1 LLAAKACRALV
12 VAAVA
17 LLATSGCG
25 HGKKRETFVVRLKAV
40 AAPGHH
46 VSAQDLDRSA
56 SIMRERLQKL
66 GVSDADVRVDGGDVV
81 TIALPRG
88 VSATSVRLVG
98 KTALLEFYD
107 FEAHLTGPS
116 VRGPARLPVASESLY
131 RLLAAPQTRKLA
143 KRGASQWYLFDG
155 NRRLV
160 RGPLPRRPSGA
171 TVLAVPRDTVVVSC
185 NVQVGN
191 CLSVRALSARM
202 GYYLFKPGAEMTGA
216 DLKLSATRADID
228 PLTNQP
234 VVLIQ
239 FTDKGTKIFETITRR
254 EAQRGALVCQG
265 KTDNTSVLSCAQHFA
280 IVLDGQIQ
288 SAPYIDFVQNP
299 DGIPGENGA
308 QIDTGQGGLSD
319 AKRLALALQTGA
331 LPVQFVRLP

>member
-1 LLAAKACRALV
+1 MP
-12 VAAVA
+12 
-17 LLATSGCG
+17 
-25 HGKKRETFVVRLKAV
+25 
-40 AAPGHH
+40 APGHH
-46 VSAQDLDRSA
+46 VSARDLDRSA

>member
-66 GVSDADVRVDGGDVV
+66 GVSDADVRVDGGDVIV
-81 TIALPRG
+81 IELPRG

-131 RLLAAPQTRKLA
+131 RLLAAPQTRRLA

-155 NRRLV
+155 NRRVL
-160 RGPLPRRPSGA
+160 RGPLPQRPSGA
-171 TVLAVPRDTVVVSC
+171 TALPVPRDTVVVTC

-191 CLSVRALSARM
+191 CLSVRALSTRT

-228 PLTNQP
+228 PQTNQP

-239 FTDKGTKIFETITRR
+239 FTAKGTKIFQTITRR

-265 KTDNTSVLSCAQHFA
+265 KTDSASVLSCAQHFA

-288 SAPYIDFVQNP
+288 SAPYIDFVRNP
-299 DGIPGENGA
+299 DGIPGANGA
-308 QIDTGQGGLSD
+308 QIDMGRGGLSD
-319 AKRLALALQTGA
+319 VKRLALALQTGA
-331 LPVQFVRLP
+331 LPVQFVGLP

>member
-1 LLAAKACRALV
+1 V
-12 VAAVA
+12 P
-17 LLATSGCG
+17 
-25 HGKKRETFVVRLKAV
+25 
-40 AAPGHH
+40 APGHH
-46 VSAQDLDRSA
+46 VSARDLDRSA